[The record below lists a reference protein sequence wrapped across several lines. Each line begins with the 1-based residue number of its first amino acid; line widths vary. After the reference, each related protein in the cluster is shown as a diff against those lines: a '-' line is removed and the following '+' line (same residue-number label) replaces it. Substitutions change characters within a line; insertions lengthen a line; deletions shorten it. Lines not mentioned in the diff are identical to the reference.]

1 MEALAVG
8 DPAPDLELLDS
19 EERTVRLS
27 SYWRRQPTVVVFLR
41 HFG

>member
-1 MEALAVG
+1 MATRTVG
-8 DPAPDLELLDS
+8 APAPDLEFLDS